1 MHHAEKH
8 LVKIN
13 HGVESVGLTLPQALQ
28 WCRLSVRLK
37 SVVQF
42 MHIITWETG
51 TRTGAASPR
60 AIHSFSRA
68 CGRIRDRTAF
78 RTAWR
83 YDEYD
88 WFKALFQNK
97 PLTSLQGPPNVQSPA
112 AWSAM
117 ARLSV
122 WNQSSLSPTELETEH
137 KTNHYIWFLCALMI
151 QHSRQLYCLMPTVTE
166 RFFKFNFRVFPL
178 TWLTV

>member
-1 MHHAEKH
+1 MHHAVKH

-13 HGVESVGLTLPQALQ
+13 HRVASVGLTLPQALQ

-68 CGRIRDRTAF
+68 CGRIRERTAF

-83 YDEYD
+83 YLRN
-88 WFKALFQNK
+88 ASFQNK

-151 QHSRQLYCLMPTVTE
+151 QQSRQLYCLMLTVSE
-166 RFFKFNFRVFPL
+166 RFF
-178 TWLTV
+178 